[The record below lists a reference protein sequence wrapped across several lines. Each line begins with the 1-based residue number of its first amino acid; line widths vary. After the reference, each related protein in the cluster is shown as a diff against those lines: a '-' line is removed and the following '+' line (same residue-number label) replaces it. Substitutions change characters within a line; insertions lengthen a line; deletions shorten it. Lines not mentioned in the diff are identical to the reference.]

1 MVKSYIPKRG
11 DIVWT
16 NFDPAA
22 GHEQKGKRPA
32 IILSPVAYNKMVSFA
47 LAAPITSRVRG
58 HVFEVALDNPDF
70 KIQGVIL
77 CQQIK
82 MIDFKSRGL
91 QYIEQAPEQALNQAL
106 AKVRAILK

>member
-16 NFDPAA
+16 DFDPAA

-32 IILSPVAYNKMVSFA
+32 IILSPSRFNKMVSLA
-47 LAAPITSRVRG
+47 LVAPITNRVRG
-58 HVFEVALDNPDF
+58 HVFEVALDNTDL
-70 KIQGVIL
+70 KIKGVIL

-82 MIDFKSRGL
+82 MMDYKKRGL
-91 QYIEQAPEQALNQAL
+91 VFVENAPREILNQAL
-106 AKVRAILK
+106 AKIKAILK

>member
-16 NFDPAA
+16 DFDPAA

-32 IILSPVAYNKMVSFA
+32 IILSPHRFNKMVSLA

-58 HVFEVALDNPDF
+58 HVFEVALDNPDL
-70 KIQGVIL
+70 KINGVVM

-82 MIDFKSRGL
+82 MIDFEKRGL
-91 QYIEQAPEQALNQAL
+91 TFIENAPGEILDQALSKIRTL
-106 AKVRAILK
+106 LK

>member
-22 GHEQKGKRPA
+22 GDEQKDKRPA
-32 IILSPVAYNKMVSFA
+32 IILSPSRFNKMVSLA
-47 LAAPITSRVRG
+47 LAAPITNRVRG
-58 HVFEVALDNPDF
+58 HVFEVVLDNPTF
-70 KIQGVIL
+70 KIKGVIM

-82 MIDFKSRGL
+82 MIDFKKRGL
-91 QYIEQAPEQALNQAL
+91 TFIENAPGEILNQAL
-106 AKVRAILK
+106 AKVRSILK

>member
-32 IILSPVAYNKMVSFA
+32 IILSPYRYNKMVSFA

-58 HVFEVALDNPDF
+58 HVFEVALDNPNF
-70 KIQGVIL
+70 KTKGVIL

-82 MIDFKSRGL
+82 MIDFQKQGVAF
-91 QYIEQAPEQALNQAL
+91 IEDAPGEIVNQAL
-106 AKVRAILK
+106 AKIISILK

>member
-32 IILSPVAYNKMVSFA
+32 IILSPSRFNKMVSFA

-58 HVFEVALDNPDF
+58 HVFEVALDSPNL
-70 KIQGVIL
+70 KTKGVIL

-82 MIDFKSRGL
+82 MINFEKRGL
-91 QYIEQAPEQALNQAL
+91 TFIENAPGEILNQAL
-106 AKVRAILK
+106 AKIRSILK